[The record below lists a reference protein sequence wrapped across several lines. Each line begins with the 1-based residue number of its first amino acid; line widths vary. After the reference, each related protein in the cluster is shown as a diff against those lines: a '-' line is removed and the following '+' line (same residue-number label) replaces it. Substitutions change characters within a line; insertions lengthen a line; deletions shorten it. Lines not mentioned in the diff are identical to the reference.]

1 MRALAAGDPELDAG
15 RGQGVARGT
24 VLTGPVVS
32 QVTLALQPIHVEA
45 VSAVR
50 CETRGDAAL
59 ADRVVVFAGD
69 HELVR

>member
-1 MRALAAGDPELDAG
+1 VWVLAAGDPELDAG

-24 VLTGPVVS
+24 VLTGVVS

-50 CETRGDAAL
+50 CETRGDADL

>member
-45 VSAVR
+45 VGAR
-50 CETRGDAAL
+50 RAATL
-59 ADRVVVFAGD
+59 PWRTVLWCSPATTS
-69 HELVR
+69 